1 MGLGPFRRPGGVLLT
16 PAPKLS
22 ATARAVNGLWGGM
35 YNQGVRK
42 TRTDQGCGATSR
54 AVAIACCAVL
64 FGCDQFASIGVQPAP
79 LADSGAPPDAMAQT
93 DAMTELDAMTGELDA
108 TIGEPDAAIS
118 DAGPD
123 AAAQCPDV
131 QFDVCNPVTNEFF
144 VAECGPGFM
153 QQCAIDQFNM
163 LVGYCIF
170 TSATPAQLGGAC
182 FNSGVT
188 ESCPATSTCSADG
201 VCRTICLCD
210 ADCPAGQCCT
220 EPVGT
225 TGFSVCGAC

>member
-1 MGLGPFRRPGGVLLT
+1 LL
-16 PAPKLS
+16 
-22 ATARAVNGLWGGM
+22 V
-35 YNQGVRK
+35 
-42 TRTDQGCGATSR
+42 
-54 AVAIACCAVL
+54 
-64 FGCDQFASIGVQPAP
+64 GCDQFASIGVEPAA
-79 LADSGAPPDAMAQT
+79 LADSSVPPERDAMA
-93 DAMTELDAMTGELDA
+93 DAMTELDAMTSEPDA
-108 TIGEPDAAIS
+108 TTIDPDAAI

-123 AAAQCPDV
+123 AAAQCPNV
-131 QFDVCNPVTNEFF
+131 QYEVCSPVTNEFF
-144 VAECGPGFM
+144 VAECGPAFN
-153 QQCAIDQFNM
+153 QQCAIDQFST

-201 VCRTICLCD
+201 ICRKICLCD

-225 TGFSVCGAC
+225 TGFSVCEPC